1 MMRSEIVLA
10 LVIVVVTSS
19 VTAQVPSTQTKAGM
33 DPERLSRIPV
43 RMKEFVE
50 ARTISGAVTLVA
62 RHGVVAS
69 LHAVGYSDREG
80 KIPMRTDAIVQIRS
94 MTKSVTAVAIM
105 ILLED
110 GRLLLSDPV
119 EKYVPEFQRGTI
131 NDSRGSPNTTGSLTP
146 ARPITIRDLLTHTA
160 GVGAPPP
167 DSLKEPFAMRTLAE
181 LAGLPG
187 GWPRQFEPGARWAYS
202 DAGYLVLG
210 RVIEVVSGYP
220 YEQFVADRILEPLGM
235 ADSFFV
241 PPAEKHGRIAGDEAV
256 TLALY
261 PPGAK
266 FSSPAWGMHSTA
278 SDVAAFYQML
288 LNRGL
293 HRGRQVLSSSAADVM
308 TAVQTGSLQA
318 GFLPGTGWGLGLE
331 VVRERVGMLPVGSF
345 GHGTAGGSYAWGHP
359 GGDLVGVILSWGA
372 RPGDSGA
379 ATVRDVFMAMTEAAV
394 RN

>member
-1 MMRSEIVLA
+1 MMRSQFVLA
-10 LVIVVVTSS
+10 LVLAAVTSS
-19 VTAQVPSTQTKAGM
+19 VTAQVPSTQTEAGM

-43 RMKEFVE
+43 RMKELVE
-50 ARTISGAVTLVA
+50 AGTVSGAVTLVA
-62 RHGVVAS
+62 QHGVVAS

-80 KIPMRTDAIVQIRS
+80 KTPMRTDTIVLIRS

-119 EKYVPEFQRGTI
+119 EKYVPEFRSQTI
-131 NDSRGSPNTTGSLTP
+131 NDSRGSQSTAGSQTP
-146 ARPITIRDLLTHTA
+146 ARPITIRDMLTHTS

-167 DSLKEPFAMRTLAE
+167 DVLKQPFAMRTLAE

-202 DAGYLVLG
+202 DFGYLVLG
-210 RVIEVVSGYP
+210 RVIEVVSGQA
-220 YEQFVADRILEPLGM
+220 YEQFVADRILTLLGM
-235 ADSFFV
+235 ADSFFA
-241 PPAEKHGRIAGDEAV
+241 PPAEKRGRIAGDEAI

-266 FSSPAWGMHSTA
+266 FSSPAAGMHSTA

-293 HRGRQVLSSSAADVM
+293 HKGRRVLSSSAVDLM

-331 VVRERVGMLPVGSF
+331 VVRERVGILPVGSF
-345 GHGTAGGSYAWGHP
+345 GHGTAGGSYAWAHP
-359 GGDLVGVILSWGA
+359 GRDLVGVILSWGA
-372 RPGDSGA
+372 GRGDSA
-379 ATVRDVFMAMTEAAV
+379 AAMVRDVLMVMTEATV
-394 RN
+394 GN